1 MSRYTF
7 THTVIAD
14 PEHVW
19 AEIADHEGMSTWTPA
34 WVPLL
39 KVTLESQG
47 SPDRDGVGAVRQI
60 KMAGPPIR
68 ERVTAFERP
77 IRLAY
82 EALSGVPARNYTG
95 EIVLTPTGTG
105 TRIAWTIAFEP
116 AFPGAQLI
124 LRTAIGTVAHVL
136 ARRCNR

>member
-82 EALSGVPARNYTG
+82 EALSGVPA
-95 EIVLTPTGTG
+95 
-105 TRIAWTIAFEP
+105 
-116 AFPGAQLI
+116 QLHRRD
-124 LRTAIGTVAHVL
+124 RTHPDGHRHADRLDHRL
-136 ARRCNR
+136 